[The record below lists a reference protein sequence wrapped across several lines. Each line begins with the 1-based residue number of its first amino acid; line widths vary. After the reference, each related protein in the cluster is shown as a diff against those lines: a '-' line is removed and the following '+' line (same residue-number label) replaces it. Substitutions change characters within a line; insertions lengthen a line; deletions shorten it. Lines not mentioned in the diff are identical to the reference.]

1 MADVQ
6 SNIKVSIDTTE
17 ALAQL
22 KALQR
27 QISAFHTSMAKTGAA
42 GAAVSANMSQ
52 NLVNTINSSGKFY
65 AEMTKIR
72 TTSEAFNTALA
83 KNQLSMKEY
92 FRYSGAATKTFGRLF
107 AQEHATINKVARE
120 NVKTLQTQYIKM
132 GRDASGALRGIAV
145 RPLALDM
152 NNLQT
157 QTAMAAQKQ
166 ALLNQLLRQGSTNL
180 LNFGKNTQWAGRQL
194 MVGFTVPLMY
204 FGAVASKTFMQ
215 LEEQAIRFKR
225 VYGDM
230 FTSSSDTAKALKD
243 VQLLANTFTQY
254 GVAVADTMKMAADV
268 AATGKVGAD
277 LLAQVSNATRLAVLG
292 GIDQQKSLDTII
304 SLTSTFG
311 IESKNLADNINFLNA
326 VENQTILNIDDLTTA
341 IPKAAPVIK
350 QLGGDVKDLAF
361 FMTAMREGGI
371 NAAEGANALK
381 SGLANMINPTK
392 AARQMLAGFGIDIV
406 GIVNADKGNVKKM
419 VVDLATALDA
429 LDPLN
434 RAQAI
439 EKMFGKFQFSR
450 ISTLFQNVIRDGS
463 QAKTVLGLTNSTAQ
477 ELAIL
482 SERELNKI
490 SDSPMYKFKK
500 EIQDL
505 KTSLAPIGGE
515 FLKALTPIVKFFGDI
530 FKSFN
535 GLGDG
540 TKKFIV
546 ILTTVLAGIGP
557 LVLMSFGLLANAVAN
572 IIKLFVGIKS
582 IFNGAGK
589 ASVGLGEQT
598 NFLTQEQMQNAAAA
612 ASLDQ
617 AHQKL
622 QQRFTSEAAAVRL
635 LTQAYEQ
642 SVIAQRAFSAS
653 GVIGRTPGM
662 KLATGI
668 VSVPGPKGA
677 GDIVP
682 AMLSPGEAVVP
693 AKNVAK
699 YPAFTSALV
708 TGNIAG
714 HMAGTAPAFA
724 HAAMPFAPGSAQY
737 IQGIK
742 IAGLEQLAQQFPQ
755 FIRVVSNLVAELP
768 QKLNVAMQKGTAKAA
783 DFQKAWDARSG
794 KFSTAA
800 KLGGMDM
807 SNPKLTA
814 ALARLEVEVGKRT
827 LSLAQASAIE
837 KDAAL
842 GLQKGTSKVVVSDEL
857 FAKATNQVIE
867 EFQLLD
873 QSSRAAST
881 ALRAASQQ
889 VGQVRASLPTAVLRD
904 GLASG
909 TFTAT
914 RGPNQRQSNIMYG
927 DTNVGRQSGSNPNK
941 FYPANSFTPS
951 GSYAREV
958 KLAVETKVKEMLAG
972 IKQGATEIL
981 KTQSPSK
988 ELRIVGEQAGEGL
1001 IVGSKSKVNAAH
1013 TAGETLGVAAAEGV
1027 ASQAGRVRRVAAS
1040 TQGAPG
1046 SMMMYNPAAAAPAG
1060 TPLLPIVKGGT
1071 PPAGNTEPEMTKKE
1085 ITKAR
1090 LQKAQGPMMAASM
1103 VAMMGSMVPGKIG
1116 DISQKLMM
1124 PLMALSMMMPYMS
1137 NVFVQLGLVAAVIIA
1152 SVVALKMAFNK
1163 ARDAALESANVIG
1176 TSTAAIRKI
1185 SVFANTVSAG
1195 ETMDRIRLDSSK
1207 IYAGQQGKTTFGQS
1221 YMDSEEGKATYK
1233 ALAGQYADAA
1243 KPGMTG
1249 ARPKSEI
1256 NNMIGDQ
1263 LVNAVMS
1270 GAVTSEQA
1278 QSMAVNLARELGD
1291 IGLGVNLRAK
1301 IIEMVGPN
1309 GENLEKDPY
1318 NVRLKMVQDAS
1329 TQQQA
1334 STQRLL
1340 RSNRGVSQLGR
1351 SAAQQTG
1358 IVAGAAGIGAAIGT
1372 AILPGIGSVV
1382 GALIGG
1388 VAGYLSQR
1396 ARNKQFAALAG
1407 AAAADQA
1414 NSLAQNKEALDSLDL
1429 YYMKKVEQLKLE
1441 GKIAEAKE
1449 LQAKW
1454 DGHHNDLVKEE
1465 LKNRTNIVE
1474 TYNNAG
1480 SAQGALLSGAKKA
1493 VTSKYTGTNQEAFV
1507 DAAQGA
1513 LGSARSSG
1521 GLDSGQ
1527 EYLLTLAMSSGEL
1540 NPQQVLNLVDPTKPK
1555 QTKLAMD
1562 IYTKFGGVTASQM
1575 ADVTTMFVDQEGN
1588 FNESVKTEFMAQV
1601 GLKPDDVSAQK
1612 FISLMGDVAAGGG
1625 VYDADFM
1632 VNAYLADT
1640 DAAKELQR
1648 IMDEVELNKNGLT
1661 IDVLYN
1667 IDSNFKGNVDEDYF
1681 KNLNKDEKLVYTK
1694 TVASLVNI
1702 PPAVIMADKDYTT
1715 WLGESYKGP
1724 DGKIH
1729 GGQQWASASPAKKLA
1744 QYIMDQGYDAT
1755 KDGVVDTTLPTDSS
1769 TTTDK
1774 KGPTSSPLDE
1784 FIKKLRDLRQLQIQ
1798 LTVGWKASLA
1808 AMDKYF
1814 KIGANGGAY
1823 MNKSLL
1829 SKKGEFMGLSPQLRK
1844 QGANQQTI
1852 DFITGLSP
1860 EDFKKYNNKLF
1871 KIQKDGSIRL
1881 LAEGKKLNLMMQAIA
1896 VGNFADAQ
1904 DQVIQKV
1911 NDQSKGFTKLMALGY
1926 TTKQAYDALTDAEFA
1941 NALASGKMKEA
1952 DIKAA
1957 MAKQVLKDKI
1967 QEQYEAQKHLNDL
1980 LAAAEEKY
1988 ARTQGFLGIVDQ
2000 LKGMGVAVE
2009 DMVAILGDPQ
2019 LADALIKDL
2028 KDGKLEAKN
2037 IADYIQKLKD
2047 QKIIDISVQIK
2058 TGQYESAF
2066 QPGYDAAQKI
2076 FDIQSKL
2083 IDMQWREKLAAD
2095 QKEID
2100 NAQEKVD
2107 LAEQE
2112 VEKAQDAVDAANAL
2126 IDIQNKRNDKLSHD
2140 LKLMDHTTQ
2149 QINDKYDEQKKALEE
2164 ISNLNSMITENEKKQ
2179 LTLADAISQGDIS
2192 AAAKAAQDI
2201 RGGDAANSMTLQG
2214 KALDNARQLE
2224 IDQLRSAEG
2233 MTRLQ
2238 IEQEQWLI
2246 SEEIYRIQTNEL
2258 ANAQKLLDDKNKL
2271 LDAAQKT
2278 LKAAEDTLAAD
2289 QKAVEEAKKRLTV
2302 AGLTKEQWDDL
2313 ATKVAAAE
2321 VATGKYDA
2329 ALAGA
2334 LATADDVLSRW
2345 DDILDAFN
2353 KYSDKTVTI
2362 TTIIKTIQEQAGS
2375 GSVDSYV
2382 PPAET
2387 PESLAAAKEFDDAVA
2402 ELDAA
2407 QAALDAGTGGGWG
2420 ADAAYDRLK
2429 ERLAA
2434 AQAKYDAIVNA
2445 GLDPN
2450 YTGGGGGG
2458 KGMQVA
2464 AKGGMILPM
2473 KFALG
2478 GFAQGTDTVPAMLTP
2493 GEFIM
2498 SKYAVQSHGLDTM
2511 RAINKGD
2518 SASVGDSVYNYSL
2531 NVNVKSDANPD
2542 EIART
2547 VIAQIKSID
2556 SQRMRGS
2563 RL

>member
-1 MADVQ
+1 
-6 SNIKVSIDTTE
+6 
-17 ALAQL
+17 
-22 KALQR
+22 
-27 QISAFHTSMAKTGAA
+27 
-42 GAAVSANMSQ
+42 MSQ

-65 AEMTKIR
+65 AEMTRIR

-204 FGAVASKTFMQ
+204 FGAMASKTFMQ

-598 NFLTQEQMQNAAAA
+598 SFLTQEQMQNAAAA

-662 KLATGI
+662 KLSTGI

-708 TGNIAG
+708 TGSIAG

-814 ALARLEVEVGKRT
+814 ALAKLEVEVGKRT

-909 TFTAT
+909 TFAAT

-981 KTQSPSK
+981 KTQSPSR
-988 ELRIVGEQAGEGL
+988 ELRIIGEQAGEGL
-1001 IVGSKSKVNAAH
+1001 IVGSKSKVSAAH
-1013 TAGETLGVAAAEGV
+1013 SAGEVLGVAAAEGV

-1060 TPLLPIVKGGT
+1060 TPLLPIVKGDASST
-1071 PPAGNTEPEMTKKE
+1071 PATTGSSEPEMTKKQ
-1085 ITKAR
+1085 IMQAR

-1103 VAMMGSMVPGKIG
+1103 VAMMGSMVPGKVG
-1116 DISQKLMM
+1116 EVSQKLMM
-1124 PLMALSMMMPYMS
+1124 PLMALSMLVPYMAS
-1137 NVFVQLGLVAAVIIA
+1137 TFAQVAVVVAAIIA
-1152 SVVALKMAFNK
+1152 AVVMLRMAFNK

-1176 TSTAAIRKI
+1176 TSTAAIRKL
-1185 SVFANTVSAG
+1185 SVFANTVTAG
-1195 ETMDRIRLDSSK
+1195 ETMDRIRSDSSK

-1221 YMDSEEGKATYK
+1221 YMDSTEGKALYGS
-1233 ALAGQYADAA
+1233 LAGQYAEAS

-1256 NNMIGDQ
+1256 NKMIGDQ
-1263 LVNAVMS
+1263 LLNAVMS

-1318 NVRLKMVQDAS
+1318 NVRLKMIQDAS
-1329 TQQQA
+1329 TQQQT
-1334 STQRLL
+1334 STKRLL
-1340 RSNRGVSQLGR
+1340 KSNSGVSQLGR
-1351 SAAQQTG
+1351 GALQQTG
-1358 IVAGAAGIGAAIGT
+1358 IIAASAGAGALAGGYIGSALAVPTAGLSLIVAPIAGAVIGA
-1372 AILPGIGSVV
+1372 V
-1382 GALIGG
+1382 G
-1388 VAGYLSQR
+1388 GYFSQR

-1441 GKIAEAKE
+1441 GKIAKAKE
-1449 LQAKW
+1449 LQATW
-1454 DGHHNDLVKEE
+1454 DKQHNDLAVEE
-1465 LKNRTNIVE
+1465 LKNRTNIVD

-1493 VTSKYTGTNQEAFV
+1493 VTTKYTGTNQEAFV
-1507 DAAQGA
+1507 QAAQDT
-1513 LGSARSSG
+1513 LGSARGSG

-1540 NPQQVLNLVDPTKPK
+1540 NPQQILNLVDPTKPK

-1562 IYTKFGGVTASQM
+1562 IYTKFGGITASQM

-1588 FNESVKTEFMAQV
+1588 FNESVKTKFMAAV
-1601 GLKPDDVSAQK
+1601 GLQPDDVSAQK
-1612 FISLMGDVAAGGG
+1612 FIGLMGDVAAGGG

-1640 DAAKELQR
+1640 DATKELQR
-1648 IMDEVELNKNGLT
+1648 IMDAIELNKNDLT
-1661 IDVLYN
+1661 VGILYE
-1667 IDSNFKGNVDEDYF
+1667 IDSKFKGNVDETYF
-1681 KNLNKDEKLVYTK
+1681 TGLDKNEKVVYTK
-1694 TVASLVNI
+1694 TITSLLNI
-1702 PPAVIMADKDYTT
+1702 PPAIIMADKDYTT

-1755 KDGVVDTTLPTDSS
+1755 KDGVADTTVPGGATPPSS
-1769 TTTDK
+1769 DK
-1774 KGPTSSPLDE
+1774 KGPTSSPLDD

-1798 LTVGWKASLA
+1798 LTVGWKASFA

-1926 TTKQAYDALTDAEFA
+1926 TTKQAYEALTDAEFA

-1957 MAKQVLKDKI
+1957 MAKQVLKDKV
-1967 QEQYEAQKHLNDL
+1967 QEQFEAQKHLNEL
-1980 LAAAEEKY
+1980 LSAAEEKY

-2047 QKIIDISVQIK
+2047 QKIIEISVQIK

-2271 LDAAQKT
+2271 LDAAQRT

-2387 PESLAAAKEFDDAVA
+2387 PESLAAAKEFDAAVA
-2402 ELDAA
+2402 ELDKA
-2407 QAALDAGTGGGWG
+2407 QAYSDWIAQEGRSKAQF
-2420 ADAAYDRLK
+2420 DAAA

-2434 AQAKYDAIVNA
+2434 AQAKYDAIVFA
-2445 GLDPN
+2445 GIDPN
-2450 YTGGGGGG
+2450 APSSGGGG
-2458 KGMQVA
+2458 KGMQM
-2464 AKGGMILPM
+2464 KSRGGMILPM

-2563 RL
+2563 RI